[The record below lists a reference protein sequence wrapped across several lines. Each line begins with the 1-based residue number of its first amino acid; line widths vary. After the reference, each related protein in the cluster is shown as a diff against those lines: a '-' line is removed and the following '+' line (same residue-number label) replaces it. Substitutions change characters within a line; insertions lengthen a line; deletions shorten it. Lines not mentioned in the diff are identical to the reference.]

1 MKLKTLLTTLL
12 ITTSSAYAGWA
23 TNPAYNPDG
32 EFKDYGHQLP
42 SASEFYNGRR
52 QPFPSDATL
61 RYYLDSYMYTKEI
74 KKGKYAVDGSDN
86 PYMFESELQEF
97 DAVTDDLAES
107 ALVSY
112 LFYEDGKIKVDKK
125 SPKNRFGDMFDD
137 NDQLI
142 SMSIGK
148 SMVSYL
154 LGHAICKGYIKD
166 VNERIDWWLLKDTLY
181 DNQRLLDLINMRAG
195 DQNYVENWN
204 FLKAEPVDHPT
215 NHPTIF
221 SILEVSEKLKGTK
234 KSKQVFNYNPLPPNI
249 VLNYIIHKID
259 DEDEFQE
266 FLNDIFQKKVGIEN
280 EVWFVKGGR
289 KWGRKE
295 AIDGLAKATFFAS
308 RYDYLRIA
316 KAMLDDWNNNT
327 CVGNYLKTIYENREP
342 KNKPKWRKDDPHPF
356 GATQGYGG
364 FFHTDYGGYQGS
376 PNIIVMDGFGGQEI
390 WINFDDNRIVVTNAI
405 LFTYDWKKIVA
416 DPVRNGPQ

>member
-1 MKLKTLLTTLL
+1 
-12 ITTSSAYAGWA
+12 
-23 TNPAYNPDG
+23 
-32 EFKDYGHQLP
+32 
-42 SASEFYNGRR
+42 
-52 QPFPSDATL
+52 
-61 RYYLDSYMYTKEI
+61 MYKKER
-74 KKGKYAVDGSDN
+74 KKGKYGVEGYPWSDN
-86 PYMFESELQEF
+86 PYVFESELQEF
-97 DAVTDDLAES
+97 DAVTNDLAES

-221 SILEVSEKLKGTK
+221 SILEVSEKLEGTK

-249 VLNYIIHKID
+249 VLNYIIHKVD

-289 KWGRKE
+289 RWGSKDE
-295 AIDGLAKATFFAS
+295 IDGVGKATFFAS

-327 CVGNYLKTIYENREP
+327 CVVNYLKTIYENREP